1 MKAVRSFQ
9 PLSTIEFPWR
19 PSTSPSVSPS
29 FWSRSSGP
37 GSALLRR
44 RLSPT
49 LAHAFPQSATNAV
62 HTALTHLA
70 AAYPLNSLPNTT
82 HSLESPLF
90 HRNLA
95 LKFNTGFTTLQ
106 SRNLI
111 PALSIDSNTIS
122 LKVVDAHWT
131 YGSISSFQSSD
142 KPNAAVS
149 QWKKQQW
156 GRAVTLHVPNKDAV
170 FENLDQQKRV
180 FDAAVASGCVMT
192 VSATVDGLFEF
203 SVMNAVTR
211 ECEYKDVKRKVCV
224 RLESGHL
231 GKDDADFAWKIVA
244 IE

>member
-1 MKAVRSFQ
+1 MKAAVRCFQ

-19 PSTSPSVSPS
+19 PSTSPSESLS

-49 LAHAFPQSATNAV
+49 LAHAFPQSANDAV

-70 AAYPLNSLPNTT
+70 AAYPLNSHPNTA
-82 HSLESPLF
+82 HSFESPLF
-90 HRNLA
+90 HRDLA
-95 LKFNTGFTTLQ
+95 LKFNTGFATLQ

-111 PALSIDSNTIS
+111 PALCIDSNSIS
-122 LKVVDAHWT
+122 SKVVDAHWT
-131 YGSISSFQSSD
+131 YGSITSFQPSD
-142 KPNAAVS
+142 KPNAE
-149 QWKKQQW
+149 WKKQQW

-170 FENLDQQKRV
+170 FESFDQQKRV

-192 VSATVDGLFEF
+192 ASATVDGLFEF

-211 ECEYKDVKRKVCV
+211 ECEYKDVKGKVRV
-224 RLESGHL
+224 RLESRHF
-231 GKDDADFAWKIVA
+231 GKDDADFGWKVVEI
-244 IE
+244 